1 MSTMNDGDNGLAKLL
16 ELIDTE
22 LAKQLLADL
31 KNDERR
37 KPQLYS
43 AINQYLLRHKFHLAK
58 LQPDTEVLGE
68 LGDALEEYKS
78 QYGTD
83 GLSEDE
89 IYRH

>member
-1 MSTMNDGDNGLAKLL
+1 MSQPTNDNGLAKLL

-31 KNDERR
+31 KDDERR

-43 AINQYLLRHKFHLAK
+43 AINQYLLRHKFQLAK
-58 LQPDTEVLGE
+58 LQPDADVLGE
-68 LGDALEEYKS
+68 LGDALETYKA
-78 QYGTD
+78 QFGD
-83 GLSEDE
+83 GATEDE